1 MVANDRAEERV
12 VMTGQVV
19 GNEIEIATGLKAG
32 ERIVTTGLDQMVD
45 GVRVVS
51 R

>member
-1 MVANDRAEERV
+1 V
-12 VMTGQVV
+12 VDD
-19 GNEIEIATGLKAG
+19 EIEIATGLKPG

-45 GVRVVS
+45 GVRVVP